1 MVSVL
6 LLVLYELCVGFNVA
20 VVGSNDF
27 VGVIIVVDFDAII
40 SVNTVMD
47 GDVVDELVN
56 DGISVRALVGLVE
69 VFLMLQ

>member
-6 LLVLYELCVGFNVA
+6 LLVLYELYVGFNVA